1 MNRKWAFFQAF
12 LLAGSVFI
20 VGLYFGMSFEQGR
33 AEVINDYY
41 IQSEVALIDLLS
53 LNHLIDS
60 GNISCSKLESANY
73 RLLDRVYEDAQI
85 LSKYEESEKLSD
97 SLKSFHKKYDSLR
110 TYLWI
115 NSRKISELC
124 GRSANVIV
132 YLYRNDQQDLAKK
145 AEQNIWS
152 KLLRQ
157 LKEEKGRD
165 LFLIPIAVD
174 TQLVSLE
181 TLIRGY
187 EIKDYPAIII
197 NDEKVFD
204 KLVKKEEVESFLN

>member
-1 MNRKWAFFQAF
+1 
-12 LLAGSVFI
+12 
-20 VGLYFGMSFEQGR
+20 MSFEQGK
-33 AEVINDYY
+33 AEKINDYY
-41 IQSEVALIDLLS
+41 IQSEIALIDLLS
-53 LNHLIDS
+53 LDHLIES
-60 GNISCSKLESANY
+60 GNVSCFDLESANY
-73 RLLDRVYEDAQI
+73 KLLDRVYEDAQL
-85 LSKYEESEKLSD
+85 LSEYEESEKLSD

-115 NSRKISELC
+115 NSMKISNLC
-124 GRSANVIV
+124 GRSADVIV
-132 YLYRNDQQDLAKK
+132 YLYRHDEQDLAKK

-152 KLLRQ
+152 KLLGQ
-157 LKEEKGRD
+157 LKEERGRG

-181 TLIRGY
+181 TLVQGY

-204 KLVKKEEVESFLN
+204 KLVKKEAVEAFLN